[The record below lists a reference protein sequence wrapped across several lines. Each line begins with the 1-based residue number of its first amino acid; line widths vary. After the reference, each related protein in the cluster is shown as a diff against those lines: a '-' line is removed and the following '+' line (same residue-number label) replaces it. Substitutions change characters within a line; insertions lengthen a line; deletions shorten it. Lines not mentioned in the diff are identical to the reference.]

1 MIIMGIDPSLSSTG
15 YAVVDGVGTKVKL
28 ITSGYIKTSP
38 RDMEIDERINKI
50 AHEVVGVALRTCA
63 DYIVLERPAFGM
75 NNGVRSVQDLAGL
88 YYVILCKLSRLGY
101 LVIPVM
107 PSGWKSKVG
116 VKGKNRKEQKQSAVD
131 LVERLFKYRVSTN
144 DESDAIC
151 IALYGSLLEVE
162 KDGEKT

>member
-15 YAVVDGVGTKVKL
+15 YAVLDGLGTKVKL
-28 ITSGYIKTSP
+28 VTSGNIKSSP
-38 RDMEIDERINKI
+38 KDGDIDIRINRI
-50 AHEVVGVALRTCA
+50 MAELVDIVTRTQT

-75 NNGVRSVQDLAGL
+75 NNGVRSTQDLAGL
-88 YYVILCKLSRLGY
+88 YYVILCKLSRMGY

-107 PSGWKSKVG
+107 PAGWKSKVG

-131 LVERLFKYRVSTN
+131 LVERLFGKEVDTN

-162 KDGEKT
+162 KDGEKA

>member
-50 AHEVVGVALRTCA
+50 AHDVVGVALRTCA

>member
-15 YAVVDGVGTKVKL
+15 YAVVDGLGTKVKL

-38 RDMEIDERINKI
+38 RDMEIDERMNKI
-50 AHEVVGVALRTCA
+50 AEELVAVLVRTCA
-63 DYIVLERPAFGM
+63 DYVIIERPAFGM

-88 YYVILCKLSRLGY
+88 YYVILCKLSRMGY

-107 PSGWKSKVG
+107 PAGWKSKVG
-116 VKGKNRKEQKQSAVD
+116 VKGKDRKEQKQNAIN
-131 LVERLFKYRVSTN
+131 LVARLFGKKVETN